1 MLNVA
6 IRTLAILPSALRVRA
21 SGCTIVGMTSD
32 AAPST
37 TQPAGSGSATSP
49 LAPAAGTAGERS
61 DRHDDRAAL
70 HDALRLVAVALT
82 DAGLPFALVGGYA
95 AWARG
100 ASEPSH
106 DVDFAILE
114 EDVPR
119 AQEAITAAGLEL
131 HDPPENWLF
140 KAYYQGALVDV
151 LFRMVGEPVTR
162 ELLESTDEIEVL
174 AVRMPVLDAT
184 AIVSAKLRVL
194 GEHACDFSRLLGIVR
209 AVREQVDWPRVRD
222 EVGANPYAR
231 AFLYLADELGIA
243 DRDGSGERVVTG
255 GDVGAPV

>member
-1 MLNVA
+1 
-6 IRTLAILPSALRVRA
+6 
-21 SGCTIVGMTSD
+21 MTSD
-32 AAPST
+32 AATPT
-37 TQPAGSGSATSP
+37 P
-49 LAPAAGTAGERS
+49 LPTGEDHRS
-61 DRHDDRAAL
+61 VQHDERAAL

-82 DAGLPFALVGGYA
+82 DAELPFALVGGYA

-114 EDVPR
+114 QDVPR

-140 KAYYQGALVDV
+140 KAYHRGALVDV
-151 LFRMVGEPVTR
+151 LFRMVGQPVTR
-162 ELLESTDEIEVL
+162 ELLASSDEIEVL

-243 DRDGSGERVVTG
+243 DRDAPGERVDTRAG
-255 GDVGAPV
+255 RGATV